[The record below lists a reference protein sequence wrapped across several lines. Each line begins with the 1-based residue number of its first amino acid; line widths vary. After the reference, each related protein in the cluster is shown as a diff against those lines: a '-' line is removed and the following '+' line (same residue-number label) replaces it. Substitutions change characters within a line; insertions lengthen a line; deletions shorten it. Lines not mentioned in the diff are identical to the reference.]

1 MLFGSLVAIVTPMFE
16 DGSLD
21 YESFGKLIDWHIDS
35 GTRGIVVVGTTG
47 ESPTV
52 TVDEHAALI
61 DLVAA
66 EQAPQRVNLAG
77 SVTAKQVRVSQRGNR
92 FAFIQFTDQT
102 GVFEVTFFSDVLAEA
117 NDLLASGKPL
127 LISANL
133 KVEDNG
139 PRLLAARVQ
148 LLDDAIAA
156 WHGGVALWVQDE
168 KPLKSLKE
176 ALKSDGP
183 GKAEVKIQLIVKGQE
198 VCIGLPGRFK
208 LSGDLRQELRRMP
221 GILNVRE
228 L

>member
-1 MLFGSLVAIVTPMFE
+1 
-16 DGSLD
+16 
-21 YESFGKLIDWHIDS
+21 
-35 GTRGIVVVGTTG
+35 
-47 ESPTV
+47 
-52 TVDEHAALI
+52 
-61 DLVAA
+61 
-66 EQAPQRVNLAG
+66 
-77 SVTAKQVRVSQRGNR
+77 
-92 FAFIQFTDQT
+92 
-102 GVFEVTFFSDVLAEA
+102 
-117 NDLLASGKPL
+117 

-156 WHGGVALWVQDE
+156 WHGGVALWVQDA

-176 ALKSDGP
+176 ALKSDGT

-198 VCIGLPGRFK
+198 ICIGIPGRFK
-208 LSGDLRQELRRMP
+208 LSGYLRQELRRMP

>member
-1 MLFGSLVAIVTPMFE
+1 
-16 DGSLD
+16 
-21 YESFGKLIDWHIDS
+21 
-35 GTRGIVVVGTTG
+35 
-47 ESPTV
+47 
-52 TVDEHAALI
+52 
-61 DLVAA
+61 
-66 EQAPQRVNLAG
+66 
-77 SVTAKQVRVSQRGNR
+77 
-92 FAFIQFTDQT
+92 
-102 GVFEVTFFSDVLAEA
+102 
-117 NDLLASGKPL
+117 L

-148 LLDDAIAA
+148 LLDDAVAA
-156 WHGGVALWVQDE
+156 WHGGVTLWVQDE

-183 GKAEVKIQLIVKGQE
+183 GKAEVKIQLIVKGRE

-208 LSGDLRQELRRMP
+208 LSSDLRQELRRMP